1 MKNWQKFML
10 RRKVE
15 GEMVLLS
22 EGSSVKESPEDKQAC
37 APCVRGSA
45 KISWRVTLAL
55 YTSFCLQRSPTL
67 SSSTL
72 IPNRKYNFKF
82 L

>member
-1 MKNWQKFML
+1 ML
-10 RRKVE
+10 RGKVE

-55 YTSFCLQRSPTL
+55 YISVIEYSDPPHT
-67 SSSTL
+67 
-72 IPNRKYNFKF
+72 
-82 L
+82 